1 MPRTS
6 TRIPTRRSTSNSPVQ
21 ETNYNVDRFSHARND
36 RARPYPSLGSVLDRS
51 ATADPTEGFPD
62 LGGGTCLSI
71 SV

>member
-36 RARPYPSLGSVLDRS
+36 RTHPYPTLGSVLDRS
-51 ATADPTEGFPD
+51 ATADPVEGFPD